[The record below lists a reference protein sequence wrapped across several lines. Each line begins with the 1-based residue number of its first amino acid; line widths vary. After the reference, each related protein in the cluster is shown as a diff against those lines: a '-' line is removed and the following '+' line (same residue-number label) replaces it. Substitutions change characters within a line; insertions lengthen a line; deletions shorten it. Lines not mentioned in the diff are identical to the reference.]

1 MEKLLRI
8 NEKQL
13 AGDTLTETIIAE
25 KDRVLYRD
33 LQKQKSG
40 PSTRRTIAENLKNRW
55 ELVRHFKE
63 VNLGVQGCKTG

>member
-55 ELVRHFKE
+55 ELVRQFKE